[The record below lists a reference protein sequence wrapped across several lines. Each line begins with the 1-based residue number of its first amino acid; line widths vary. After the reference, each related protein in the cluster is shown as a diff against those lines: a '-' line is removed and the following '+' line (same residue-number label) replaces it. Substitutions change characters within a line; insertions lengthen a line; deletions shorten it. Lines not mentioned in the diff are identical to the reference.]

1 MSEEHYNSIVKPMLY
16 PHQVEAV
23 DKLGKGKILY
33 GGVGTGKTIT
43 SLAYYVKRE
52 APKNIYVI
60 TTAKKRDSLD
70 WQQDAAKLGIGAE
83 RDGTLHGTL
92 TVDSWNNITKYMDIQ
107 NSFFIFDEQRLV
119 GSGSWVK
126 AFYQI
131 AKQNRWILL
140 SATPGDVW
148 LDYVPV
154 FVANNLYKNQTQ
166 FKREHVVYYPRLP
179 YPKVMRYLDERTL
192 EKHRNMLLVEMPYF
206 SHTKRHVEFVDVDY
220 DVDLLKT
227 VWKDRWNPIEDQPIA
242 DVGELFRLGRRVLAE
257 DLSRLEFIREQLV
270 EHPKIVI
277 YYNFNYE
284 LDILRQLYG
293 DEGVEVGEWNGSR
306 KTPIPDADSWVYL
319 VQYTAGAEGWN
330 CQETDTM
337 IFYSMSYSYK
347 TFEQAQGRI
356 DRLDTPFTDLHYY
369 VLKTDTSLE
378 NGILDILGMKQNFNE
393 NVFAK
398 QHGIALD

>member
-1 MSEEHYNSIVKPMLY
+1 MSQQQYEEFVKPKLY
-16 PHQVEAV
+16 PHQADAVE
-23 DKLGKGKILY
+23 KLGKGKILY

-60 TTAKKRDSLD
+60 TTAKKRDSMD
-70 WQQDAAKLGIGAE
+70 WQEDAAKLGIGTE
-83 RDGTLHGTL
+83 RNGTLHGTL
-92 TVDSWNNITKYMDIQ
+92 TVDSWNNIPKYIDIQ

-119 GSGSWVK
+119 GGGSWVK
-126 AFYQI
+126 AFYKI
-131 AKQNRWILL
+131 AANNRWILL

-148 LDYVPV
+148 MDYVPV
-154 FVANNLYKNQTQ
+154 FVANGLYKNQTQ
-166 FKREHVVYYPRLP
+166 FKLEHVVYAPRSP
-179 YPKVMRYLDERTL
+179 YPKILRYLDERTL

-206 SHTKRHVEFVDVDY
+206 SHTQRHVQFTDVDY
-220 DVDLLKT
+220 DLELLKK
-227 VWKDRWNPIEDQPIA
+227 VWKDRWNPYEDQPIT
-242 DVGELFRLGRRVLAE
+242 DIGELFRLGRRVLAE
-257 DLSRLEFIREQLV
+257 DPARLEFIREQLV

-284 LDILRQLYG
+284 LAILRELYH

-306 KTPIPDADSWVYL
+306 KTAIPDSDSWVYL

-347 TFEQAQGRI
+347 TFEQSQGRI
-356 DRLDTPFTDLHYY
+356 DRLDTPFTDLYYY

-378 NGILDILGMKQNFNE
+378 NGILDILGKKQNFNE
-393 NVFAK
+393 NAFVKEVGFEK
-398 QHGIALD
+398 L